1 MLVNV
6 KKINLH
12 FNHFFLFVFDHLL
25 DLIIRD
31 EEISFH
37 LPVDAYVA
45 AVADPN
51 FIRCHK
57 VPVTA
62 LTGYLGLAI
71 GVHLVS
77 FTADYA
83 HLS

>member
-1 MLVNV
+1 M
-6 KKINLH
+6 
-12 FNHFFLFVFDHLL
+12 FDHLP

-31 EEISFH
+31 EEIGFQ
-37 LPVDAYVA
+37 LPVDAYVTL
-45 AVADPN
+45 VAGPN

-62 LTGYLGLAI
+62 LAGYLGLAI

-83 HLS
+83 HLL